1 MKKEL
6 LETIDLDK
14 IYFELHLA
22 MYDINLSAKDHAFE
36 SAKVYYR
43 GLFMSEETETHVVE
57 GQTFIVKDKR
67 QLGFY
72 CIYCQRFSKDVEM
85 DERGLGTLQKSK
97 DDGSGLIFKK
107 DPDSL
112 MPKTKEVWRVFLHY
126 DGCRGWD

>member
-1 MKKEL
+1 M
-6 LETIDLDK
+6 IDLVK
-14 IYFELHLA
+14 IDFELHLP
-22 MYDINLSAKDHAFE
+22 MYDINIAEKDHAFE

-43 GLFMSEETETHVVE
+43 GLFMSETETHVLD

-85 DERGLGTLQKSK
+85 DERGLGLTPNQKK
-97 DDGSGLIFKK
+97 DGSTLIFKK